1 MIQYIHK
8 TLKSEKLHILDEFK
22 PGVWVYVEDPNH
34 RELEKISTDFKLDI
48 DLLKDALDP
57 HEVSRIDMEENVH
70 YVFARYAL
78 EDNDGTSTEPVL
90 LVISNDCL
98 ITVCR
103 KRPAFYDNFMSGKVE
118 FFTTQKTKLF
128 IQIFLDII
136 QHYQRILN
144 QIRKQIRTLTLHIEK
159 IKNQDLVNFV
169 AYESTLYDILTSL
182 EPMEATLKQILS
194 GSYLKL
200 FDQDADLV
208 EDLQLS
214 VMQLV
219 DICQSTLSHIVNV
232 RDANTTITTNNIN
245 RTMKFLTVLTLALTI
260 PTMIASLFGMN
271 VNLPL
276 QDHPLAFGI
285 ILILAT
291 LTSISILTYLLRKD
305 YL

>member
-8 TLKSEKLHILDEFK
+8 TLKSEKLQILDEYK
-22 PGVWVYVEDPNH
+22 HGVWVYVEDPNH

>member
-8 TLKSEKLHILDEFK
+8 TLKSEKLQILDEFK